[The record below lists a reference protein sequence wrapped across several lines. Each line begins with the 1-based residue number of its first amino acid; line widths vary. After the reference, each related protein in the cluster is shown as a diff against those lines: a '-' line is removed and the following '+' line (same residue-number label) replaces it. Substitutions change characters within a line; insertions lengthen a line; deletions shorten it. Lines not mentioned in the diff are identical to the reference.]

1 MRLELY
7 IYVKKLLFI
16 RSISMLDDAS
26 IYKRIFVQRYLE
38 FNQNR
43 DISVMNRLH
52 SPTFYMLKISDI
64 FGLFDVVGEMLQ
76 GTRVYN
82 KHQWRNI
89 VWSKAWEIENQDWH
103 FRTNLFKS
111 TKFLSATI
119 TEVKPMI
126 WWQLSD
132 VSPDLIVCCETMSK
146 LVCRASSLKCDNY
159 QYKNDVVNRP
169 YCEMCPDFALENTEH
184 LLMHC
189 SYFEEQRDIMFKQLN
204 DLEEYYDM
212 EILTPLGNNL
222 HILLGRVPAEA
233 IPDVLFL

>member
-1 MRLELY
+1 
-7 IYVKKLLFI
+7 
-16 RSISMLDDAS
+16 
-26 IYKRIFVQRYLE
+26 
-38 FNQNR
+38 
-43 DISVMNRLH
+43 
-52 SPTFYMLKISDI
+52 
-64 FGLFDVVGEMLQ
+64 
-76 GTRVYN
+76 
-82 KHQWRNI
+82 
-89 VWSKAWEIENQDWH
+89 
-103 FRTNLFKS
+103 
-111 TKFLSATI
+111 
-119 TEVKPMI
+119 
-126 WWQLSD
+126 
-132 VSPDLIVCCETMSK
+132 MSK

-169 YCEMCPDFALENTEH
+169 YYEMCPDFALENTEH